1 MFGDAS
7 LCSALQKA
15 KREESSE
22 EAEEG
27 SAGPWEVPAVK
38 PAGSQNLE
46 VSIREAEPQPF
57 RVLMQFLYTDK
68 IQYPRRGQPHSLTH
82 PLTHSFT
89 GQSVSQS
96 LTGHS
101 LTPEC
106 SLDDRSHHF
115 HPTLQFKAHQHVRF
129 SKSNL
134 PFP

>member
-1 MFGDAS
+1 MTVSHFYRGRPVGIVFGDAS

-82 PLTHSFT
+82 SLIHSLTHSLAS
-89 GQSVSQS
+89 QSVSQS
-96 LTGHS
+96 VTGQS
-101 LTPEC
+101 LTP
-106 SLDDRSHHF
+106 
-115 HPTLQFKAHQHVRF
+115 
-129 SKSNL
+129 
-134 PFP
+134 